1 LFLVDGPIGNYFSA
15 SGIMKKFAKVHAF
28 LRIAQIVVGA
38 ALAWMMIRAMQML
51 FVLLKGEGAL

>member
-1 LFLVDGPIGNYFSA
+1 
-15 SGIMKKFAKVHAF
+15 MKKFTRVHVF

-38 ALAWMMIRAMQML
+38 VLAWMMIRAMQML